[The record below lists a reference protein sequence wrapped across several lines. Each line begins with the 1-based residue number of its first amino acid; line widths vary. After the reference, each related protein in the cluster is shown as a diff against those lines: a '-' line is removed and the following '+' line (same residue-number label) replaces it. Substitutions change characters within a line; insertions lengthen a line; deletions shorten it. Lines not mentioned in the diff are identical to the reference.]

1 MKLSVTV
8 SVSAESI
15 LLRALTMR
23 PPLPVTGQVIF
34 APVVVGELRKQV
46 REWYHHLPSAVR
58 FPLDST
64 PLFDSR
70 KSFLRIQYMA
80 LHVVLGWPSVLRIL
94 ENSEEEAS
102 AQENETIVVTREHA
116 RHCIKSS
123 ALLLSIAD
131 EQLMGRK
138 MGTHFTLY
146 PTFACFATLLIAFDH
161 PALAF
166 IEETKQEQHIRN
178 GYDVLRPWAHLPL
191 IRRGLERA
199 RILMQQNNLAHI
211 FHTYADELPQNAS
224 GVSPP
229 VATSH
234 DWRSPRAGFTM
245 KP

>member
-1 MKLSVTV
+1 MHP
-8 SVSAESI
+8 I
-15 LLRALTMR
+15 GLRHFHELV
-23 PPLPVTGQVIF
+23 PLPQFEEEDSGFYFFLAQISLRKFLTQTLEVVGYFTGQVIF

-123 ALLLSIAD
+123 ALLLSVAD

-146 PTFACFATLLIAFDH
+146 PYGHCDFC
-161 PALAF
+161 
-166 IEETKQEQHIRN
+166 
-178 GYDVLRPWAHLPL
+178 VLRNLTHSVQPYGSLFH
-191 IRRGLERA
+191 RRN
-199 RILMQQNNLAHI
+199 Q
-211 FHTYADELPQNAS
+211 
-224 GVSPP
+224 
-229 VATSH
+229 
-234 DWRSPRAGFTM
+234 AGAAYTQWI
-245 KP
+245 

>member
-94 ENSEEEAS
+94 ENSEGEAS

-123 ALLLSIAD
+123 ALLLSVAD

-146 PTFACFATLLIAFDH
+146 PYDH
-161 PALAF
+161 CVQPC
-166 IEETKQEQHIRN
+166 
-178 GYDVLRPWAHLPL
+178 
-191 IRRGLERA
+191 
-199 RILMQQNNLAHI
+199 
-211 FHTYADELPQNAS
+211 
-224 GVSPP
+224 
-229 VATSH
+229 
-234 DWRSPRAGFTM
+234 
-245 KP
+245 